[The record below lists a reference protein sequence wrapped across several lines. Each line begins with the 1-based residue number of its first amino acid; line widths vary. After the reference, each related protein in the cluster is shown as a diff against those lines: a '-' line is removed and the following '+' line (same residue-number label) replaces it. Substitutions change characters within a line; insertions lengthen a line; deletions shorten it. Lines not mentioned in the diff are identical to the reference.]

1 MTIAV
6 VGGGLVGTRV
16 AHTLGVLEREHVFV
30 PAERRPDPATASVV
44 VLATGGPHAE
54 RAAEHLDD
62 GQSVVS
68 VSDDLADIID
78 LLALGDRAA
87 DAGATLVVGAA
98 CSPGMTAL
106 IVRNAEASFDVVE
119 EVHTAVHGTGGPMCA
134 RQHHR
139 NLSGTAIG
147 WHDGDWIK
155 RPAGSGR
162 ELCWFPNP
170 VNAHDCYRF
179 ASGEPLLLQRAMP
192 SLRRISSRVSATRR
206 DRLTAQLPMLSPP
219 HREGGIGGL
228 RVEVRGMLAGS
239 PHVEVYGMAERV
251 ASLAA
256 SVAGN
261 VAATVVD
268 GRIAPGAHALGEQG
282 VPNSELLAA
291 VLRGGYVLQQFV
303 GT

>member
-16 AHTLGVLEREHVFV
+16 AHTLGVLEREHVFLSSDREV
-30 PAERRPDPATASVV
+30 DPVSTTTV
-44 VLATGGPHAE
+44 VLAAGGLHAE
-54 RAAEHLDD
+54 RATALIDH
-62 GQSVVS
+62 GISVVS

-87 DAGATLVVGAA
+87 DAGATLFVGAA

-106 IVRNAEASFDVVE
+106 IARQAEKSFDSVE
-119 EVHTAVHGTGGPMCA
+119 EVHTAFHGTGGPMCA

-179 ASGEPLLLQRAMP
+179 SSGEPLLLQRAMP

-228 RVEVRGMLAGS
+228 RVEVRGRVEGS

-261 VAATVVD
+261 VAALVADGGVSPGVRVV
-268 GRIAPGAHALGEQG
+268 GEEG
-282 VPNSELLAA
+282 LPNAELLSA
-291 VLRGGYVLQQFV
+291 VLRGGFSLQQFV
-303 GT
+303 GA